1 MNNERIALIVGAT
14 GLIGGECVRQ
24 ALSLGIYSEVIVFG
38 RRKLSLAHSRLT
50 QIVGP
55 LSDAKELLKG
65 CKAQDVFCCL
75 GTTIKKAK
83 TKSNFKTVDYQYPVE
98 IAEIMRN
105 NGAEHFCVVSAAG
118 ANPQS
123 YFFYNRVKGELEKSL
138 ESLGYPYLTI
148 MRPSLL
154 TGDREEYR
162 LGESV
167 SAAVGALIKPL
178 MKGALLEVSPV
189 EAQKVA
195 QVMVNEAEKIKDGLR
210 YQNHLVIKSR
220 KIQEYEH
227 QGV

>member
-1 MNNERIALIVGAT
+1 MNKKRTALVIGAT

-24 ALSLGIYSEVIVFG
+24 ALASDTYREVIVFG

-55 LSDAKELLKG
+55 LADAEALLKE
-65 CKAQDVFCCL
+65 CKADDVFCCL

-83 TKSNFKTVDYQYPVE
+83 TQANFKAVDYQYPVE
-98 IAEIMRN
+98 IAEIMLS
-105 NGAEHFCVVSAAG
+105 NGAEHYCVVSATG
-118 ANPQS
+118 ANAKS
-123 YFFYNRVKGELEKSL
+123 YFFYNRVKGELEKKL

-189 EAQKVA
+189 DAKKVA
-195 QVMVNEAEKIKDGLR
+195 HVMVSEAEKIKDGLR
-210 YQNHLVIKSR
+210 YQNLLVIKSR
-220 KIQEYEH
+220 KIQEYD
-227 QGV
+227 QKGV